1 MTFIS
6 EKNQGARAYTRGKER
21 TEVTGQKGRDVS
33 ISEAP
38 VKRNTTVKFEIWN
51 ERYRFLLQRR
61 HVEADIG
68 GCSDRS
74 STGRL
79 VDEL

>member
-33 ISEAP
+33 ISEVP
-38 VKRNTTVKFEIWN
+38 
-51 ERYRFLLQRR
+51 
-61 HVEADIG
+61 
-68 GCSDRS
+68 
-74 STGRL
+74 
-79 VDEL
+79 

>member
-1 MTFIS
+1 MH
-6 EKNQGARAYTRGKER
+6 
-21 TEVTGQKGRDVS
+21 EVTGQKGRWKHYKEKHN
-33 ISEAP
+33 SEMQ
-38 VKRNTTVKFEIWN
+38 KFEMNITGS
-51 ERYRFLLQRR
+51 LLQRR

-74 STGRL
+74 STRRL